1 MAGTRLTKF
10 ELQIMELFW
19 RRGASAVREIQEE
32 FPEDQRP
39 AYTTIQTTVYRLET
53 KGALRIVKRI
63 SNANI
68 FEAALS
74 RDQAQG
80 RVIDELVAMLD
91 GQIQPVMAHLAR
103 TGQLTLADIQEAE
116 RVLREHQK
124 SQKGQKPQKD
134 ERRR

>member
-1 MAGTRLTKF
+1 MATRRLTKF
-10 ELQIMELFW
+10 ELQLMDLFW
-19 RRGASAVREIQEE
+19 RRGASSVREIQEE
-32 FPEDQRP
+32 FPEDERP
-39 AYTTIQTTVYRLET
+39 AYTTIQTTVYRLER

-80 RVIDELVAMLD
+80 RVIDELLAMLD

-103 TGQLTLADIQEAE
+103 TGKLTLADIEAAE
-116 RVLREHQK
+116 RVVREHQK
-124 SQKGQKPQKD
+124 SGK
-134 ERRR
+134 ERKRR

>member
-1 MAGTRLTKF
+1 MATTRLTKF

-19 RRGASAVREIQEE
+19 RRGASAVREILDE
-32 FPEDQRP
+32 FAADERP
-39 AYTTIQTTVYRLET
+39 AYTTIQTTVHRLET

-80 RVIDELVAMLD
+80 RAIDELVAMLD
-91 GQIQPVMAHLAR
+91 GRIQPVMAHLAR
-103 TGQLTLADIQEAE
+103 TGQLTLDDIHEAE
-116 RVLREHQK
+116 RILRE
-124 SQKGQKPQKD
+124 SQQAKK
-134 ERRR
+134 ERRKR

>member
-1 MAGTRLTKF
+1 MATRRLTKF
-10 ELQIMELFW
+10 ELQLMDLFW
-19 RRGASAVREIQEE
+19 RRGASSVREIQEE
-32 FPEDQRP
+32 FPEDERP
-39 AYTTIQTTVYRLET
+39 AYTTIQTTVYRLER

-80 RVIDELVAMLD
+80 RVIDELLAMLD

-103 TGQLTLADIQEAE
+103 TGKLTLADIEAAE
-116 RVLREHQK
+116 RVVREHQK
-124 SQKGQKPQKD
+124 SGR
-134 ERRR
+134 ERKRR

>member
-1 MAGTRLTKF
+1 MPPTRLTKF
-10 ELQIMELFW
+10 ELRIMEIFW
-19 RRGASAVREIQEE
+19 RRGAASVREVQEE
-32 FPEDQRP
+32 FPEARRP

-74 RDQAQG
+74 RDHAHG

-91 GQIQPVMAHLAR
+91 GKIQPVMAHLAR
-103 TGQLTLADIQEAE
+103 TGQLTLDDIQEAE
-116 RVLREHQK
+116 RVLRQHQK
-124 SQKGQKPQKD
+124 SKK
-134 ERRR
+134 ERRRR